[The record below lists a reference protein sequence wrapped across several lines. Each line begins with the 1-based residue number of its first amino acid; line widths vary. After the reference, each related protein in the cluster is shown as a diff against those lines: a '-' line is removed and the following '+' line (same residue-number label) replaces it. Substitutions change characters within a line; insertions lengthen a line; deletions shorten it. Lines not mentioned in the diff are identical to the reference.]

1 MIAQI
6 GRIVVR
12 FVLSVLV
19 ASVVIF
25 IALRIIPGDPAEVA
39 LGVTATPELL
49 AQTRSE
55 YGLDRPL
62 MVQYV
67 SWMAGVLHGDFG
79 TSLTSG
85 TEISALVADRFAV
98 SLILI
103 LCSMAVAV
111 LVAVPLGV
119 WAGMR
124 ARHTDGALLSA
135 ATQLGIALPSFL
147 VGILLVSVFSVKL
160 GWLPANGWTPP
171 AWGFG
176 SFLSRL
182 IMPVLALALVQAA
195 ILTRYVRSAVLD
207 ILGEDFLITARAG
220 GLTRWQALV
229 RHGLRNAA
237 IPVVTVTGIQL
248 AGLIIG
254 AVVVERVFVVPGLGA
269 YLLDAVAARDLPTVQ
284 TVVLV
289 LVVFTLFINMLV
301 DISYAL
307 IDPRVRK

>member
-6 GRIVVR
+6 GRILLR
-12 FVLSVLV
+12 FILSVAV
-19 ASVVIF
+19 ASVLIF
-25 IALRIIPGDPAEVA
+25 IALRIVPGDPAEVA

-49 AQTRSE
+49 AETRAQ
-55 YGLDRPL
+55 YGLDQPL
-62 MVQYV
+62 ITQYAA
-67 SWMAGVLHGDFG
+67 WIGGLLHGDFG

-85 TEISALVADRFAV
+85 TPISPLVTDRFAV

-103 LCSMAVAV
+103 LTSMVLAV

-124 ARHTDGALLSA
+124 ARHTDGAVISA

-147 VGILLVSVFSVKL
+147 VGILLVTVFSVQL

-182 IMPVLALALVQAA
+182 IMPVLALAAVQAA

-220 GLTRWQALV
+220 GLTRWQALI

-254 AVVVERVFVVPGLGA
+254 AVVVERVFVVPGLGN

-289 LVVFTLFINMLV
+289 LVVFTLLINMIV

-307 IDPRVRK
+307 IDPRVRR